1 MMTPS
6 TIDMT
11 DLEDAIDD
19 KLDAQDAEACGASGG
34 EIHEPEEAEQEGEA
48 EGDASEQNQSA
59 QASDSD
65 QDLLAKIREQEQLVA
80 ACEDR
85 LTDAKEEVKECRE
98 RFDVEVAKLRGL
110 IRGSQEKHPLFDES
124 SPIATESLSHKN
136 DGKLADWRDV
146 EISALNVP
154 DSLATKLYESS
165 IETIGDLVDWQSVGK
180 TLTDIKGVGQSKAD
194 KIADALEEF
203 WRANSQYTR

>member
-11 DLEDAIDD
+11 DLEDAIDE
-19 KLDAQDAEACGASGG
+19 KLDAQDAEACGASTG
-34 EIHEPEEAEQEGEA
+34 EIHDPEDAEQESEDEA
-48 EGDASEQNQSA
+48 EADAG
-59 QASDSD
+59 DSD

-110 IRGSQEKHPLFDES
+110 IRGSQEKHPLFDGANES
-124 SPIATESLSHKN
+124 SKGADDAAPE
-136 DGKLADWRDV
+136 DWRDV
-146 EISALNVP
+146 EISSLNIP

-165 IETIGDLVDWQSVGK
+165 IESIGDLVDWQSSGKQIVG
-180 TLTDIKGVGQSKAD
+180 IKGVGAAKAD

-203 WRANSQYTR
+203 WRANPQYTR